1 MDYNVGQSMVVY
13 KYILL
18 SIESIDER
26 SNNMRKN
33 LKALVSLILA
43 VVMVLAATCTSF
55 ATISEGRTI
64 TNVNEAYKLVRE
76 VGFLGIYKATL
87 KVAAQDPQEVYY
99 IVCKG
104 LDFTE
109 TDMSQPRS
117 LANAIKI
124 GLSSENNTYVTTLV
138 DTVRANCTENL
149 PLVFVGHSMGGMV
162 IEQAISKSEIKD
174 NYEVL
179 YALAIGSPYIITKNE
194 KEGRLIRTIDN
205 CDPIA
210 YMSIPL
216 LSNPF
221 VGEVK
226 TESSMKL
233 GLIHF
238 RSYEEGSCWKK
249 YDALGIRKGGS
260 TVTINQ
266 AIYEE
271 DGNRICF
278 Y

>member
-1 MDYNVGQSMVVY
+1 
-13 KYILL
+13 
-18 SIESIDER
+18 
-26 SNNMRKN
+26 MRKN
-33 LKALVSLILA
+33 LKALISLILA
-43 VVMVLAATCTSF
+43 VVMVFASTCMSF
-55 ATISEGRTI
+55 ATIGEGTRI

-76 VGFLGIYKATL
+76 VGFLGIYKASLNT
-87 KVAAQDPQEVYY
+87 KAQGNQEVYY

-109 TDMSQPRS
+109 TDMSKPRS

-124 GLSSENNTYVTTLV
+124 GLSSEDNTYVTTLV
-138 DTVRANCTENL
+138 DTVLEYCTEDL

-162 IEQAISKSEIKD
+162 IEQAISKPEIKD
-174 NYEVL
+174 KYEVL
-179 YALAIGSPYIITKNE
+179 YAMAIGSPYIYTKNE
-194 KEGRLIRTIDN
+194 KEGRLIRTVDN

-216 LSNPF
+216 LANPF

-238 RSYEEGSCWKK
+238 RSYEEGSCWQK

-260 TVTINQ
+260 VVTINE
-266 AIYEE
+266 AVYEE